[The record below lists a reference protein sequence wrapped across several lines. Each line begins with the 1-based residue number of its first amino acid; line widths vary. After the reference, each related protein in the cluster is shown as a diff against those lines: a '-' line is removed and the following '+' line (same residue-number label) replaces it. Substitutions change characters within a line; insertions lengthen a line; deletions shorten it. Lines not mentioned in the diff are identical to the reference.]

1 MPVEICGCCERR
13 VDFTREG
20 ETLCRACF
28 MTWYDGD
35 GPINSRDI
43 ASIKAE
49 VLRAEAAGT
58 FPFPGGRGVA
68 RVQEVT
74 DGQ

>member
-28 MTWYDGD
+28 MTWYDG
-35 GPINSRDI
+35 PVNHRDPV
-43 ASIKAE
+43 AIKVE

-68 RVQEVT
+68 RVMEVENA
-74 DGQ
+74 